1 MPKNLFIDCGAHLGE
16 AYEHFSQVYPPAEYD
31 YVLFEPNPNCFAKLQ
46 ERYGSQGH
54 MTLRNNAVYTHDN
67 ETSFFSDASRYTENV
82 SEDDGFSVGCSI
94 IQEHNNKHYEPAAV
108 ERVQCV
114 DAVRL
119 LSDVSDKYR
128 DIVLKLDVEGSE
140 YDILERLIAAG
151 SMPRIKKLIVEFH
164 SQYSSSADM
173 RAREERLV
181 EQLRAMSGL
190 DLQIWH

>member
-1 MPKNLFIDCGAHLGE
+1 MSKHLFVDCGAHLGE
-16 AYEHFSQVYPPAEYD
+16 AYEHFSQIYPPAEYD
-31 YVLFEPNPNCFAKLQ
+31 YILFEPNPHCFAKLQ
-46 ERYGSQGH
+46 ERYGDTGH
-54 MTLRNNAVYTHDN
+54 MTLRRNAVYTHDN

-94 IQEHNNKHYEPAAV
+94 IQEHNNKHYVAAAV
-108 ERVQCV
+108 ETVQCV

-119 LSDVSDKYR
+119 LREVSDQYQ

-151 SMPRIKKLIVEFH
+151 SISRIKKLIVEFH
-164 SQYSSSADM
+164 SQYSASEDM
-173 RAREERLV
+173 RAREVRLV
-181 EQLRAMSGL
+181 EQLRAMKDL